1 MGVGLYIYCQ
11 KSVGL
16 LSPCRVGAL
25 EDLKLQDVA
34 GLVDGHE
41 AEGLLLKVELCEVG
55 GDLKLLIVGV
65 VIYGGL
71 MHYLEI
77 GLKE

>member
-1 MGVGLYIYCQ
+1 M
-11 KSVGL
+11 
-16 LSPCRVGAL
+16 
-25 EDLKLQDVA
+25 QDGA

-71 MHYLEI
+71 LHYLEI
-77 GLKE
+77 VKKILI